1 MDAIETQ
8 LAENLPNY
16 QKLLASVLA
25 IQSVKGDPQPQA
37 PFGVGPRAALEQALK
52 IARSFGLK
60 TKVIADAVG
69 YAELPGNSA
78 DYIGVLGH
86 LDVVAAGEDWDSDAF
101 TLRVAG
107 DKMYACGVLDN
118 KGPIM
123 GALFALALLKQN
135 HVTLKRSIRVMFG
148 TDEESGSA
156 DIPHYLATEPAP
168 VAGFTPDGKYPVVYA
183 ERGLIGMSLTTK
195 LDTTQL
201 DDLQG
206 DFGGAYIPDTATM
219 TLNGVHHDYHGVRVP
234 SNAPDI
240 GDNVI
245 LHIADDLAQADGALG
260 EYGQWLQGVMADTDG
275 THLGVA
281 FHDEISGA
289 LQQSV
294 FAIAKVEAG
303 LRLDLSM
310 RYPVTVNAQTI
321 LDQLKSHLPANT
333 EVSVNRQVPRLYRS
347 PDLPEIKIMSE
358 VYGQVTGLDSHPVS
372 TTGITYARALPNIVA
387 FGPSFPGQRGIA
399 HKGNEWLQVS
409 DWLKM
414 MAIDYQAMARLA
426 NEL

>member
-25 IQSVKGDPQPQA
+25 IQSVKGAAQPQA
-37 PFGVGPRAALEQALK
+37 PFGTGPRAALEQALK

-69 YAELPGNSA
+69 YAELSGESS

-86 LDVVAAGEDWDSDAF
+86 LDVVAAGADWDFDAF
-101 TLRVAG
+101 TLRVKG
-107 DKMYACGVLDN
+107 DKMYARGVLDN

-135 HVTLKRSIRVMFG
+135 HVPLKRSIRVMFG

-156 DIPHYLATEPAP
+156 DIPHYLAAEPAP
-168 VAGFTPDGKYPVVYA
+168 IAGFTPDGKYPVVYA
-183 ERGLIGMSLTTK
+183 ERGLVGMSLTTK
-195 LDTTQL
+195 LDATAIDNL
-201 DDLQG
+201 SG
-206 DFGGAYIPDTATM
+206 DFGGAYIPDAATM
-219 TLNGVHHDYHGVRVP
+219 TLNDIKHDYHGVRAP
-234 SNAPDI
+234 SNAPDT

-245 LHIADDLAQADGALG
+245 QQIADDLAQAGGELG
-260 EYGQWLQGVMADTDG
+260 TYGQWLQGVMSDTDG

-281 FHDEISGA
+281 FHDDISGA

-294 FAIAKVEAG
+294 FAIHQVEGG

-310 RYPVTVNAQTI
+310 RYPVTLDEQTLLAKLNAN
-321 LDQLKSHLPANT
+321 LPANT
-333 EVSVNRQVPRLYRS
+333 TVTVNREVPRLYRS

-414 MAIDYQAMARLA
+414 MAIDYHAMARLA